1 MKRRVVIV
9 ILGLCLWSGVVVA
22 RLAQIQISR
31 HEDYVR
37 RAARQQERTLE
48 LNPMRG
54 SILDRNGRVLAE
66 SVVATSVYADPQAIV
81 DPKSTA
87 KKLAGIEAIG
97 SSAQDLE
104 KRLSGSGEFAWVARQ
119 LPREAG
125 ERVRELA
132 LPGIYF
138 VDEHRRS
145 YPKGKLA
152 ANLLG
157 YVSIDGEGLAGA
169 EHAYDKWARGKPGK
183 ATLLRDARRGMYLVG
198 AEGAH
203 APVEG
208 LDVVLTIDEVIQ
220 FIAEKELRS
229 AIRKWDAPA
238 GSVVVLDPTDGALLA
253 LASWPTFDP
262 NEFGRYAPASWRNR
276 PVQDLYEPGSTFKI
290 VAAAAAIEEGIVT
303 PSQMIDAGDG
313 GINIGSV
320 RIREHDSRQFGLVS
334 FADVIAGSSNVGTIR
349 VATSLGNRGF
359 YDWVRRFGFG
369 SSTGVGLPG
378 EASGILRPPE
388 RWSSLSNAVMSIGQ
402 EIAVTPLQL
411 AVATAAIAN
420 GGELRRPQI
429 VERVVDREDRVV
441 WKPERPAP
449 VQVVSDRTAAI
460 LNEILKGVV
469 TRGTG
474 QQAGLA
480 EHVAA
485 GKTGTA
491 QVPARGG
498 YHPTKTIASFTG
510 YAPADRPRLVILV
523 VIEDPRGGGYGG
535 AIAAPVFRAIAE
547 DALRYL
553 DVPASIPRREVE
565 IAPAIR
571 LAAFSQLRGEA
582 DPTPTAAAVGSPGS
596 VVIPDFRG
604 LDARLAVA
612 RATRAGLEVRA
623 VGRGVVAEQSP
634 APGASPEHARV
645 ELIMSRGAEELNP

>member
-1 MKRRVVIV
+1 MKRRVVFV
-9 ILGLCLWSGVVVA
+9 LLALALWSGVIVA

-31 HEDYVR
+31 HDDYVR

-48 LNPMRG
+48 LNSMRG

-66 SVVATSVYADPQAIV
+66 SIVATSVYADPQAIA
-81 DPKSTA
+81 DPKGTA
-87 KKLAGIEAIG
+87 KKLAEIEAIG
-97 SSAQDLE
+97 SSAGVLE
-104 KRLSGSGEFAWVARQ
+104 KRLSGRGEFAWVARQ
-119 LPREAG
+119 LPRETADLI
-125 ERVRELA
+125 RELE

-145 YPKGKLA
+145 YPKGMLA

-169 EHAYDKWARGKPGK
+169 EHAFDPWARGKPGK

-203 APVEG
+203 APVDG

-229 AIRKWDAPA
+229 AIRQWDAPA
-238 GSVVVLDPTDGALLA
+238 GSVVVLDPADGAVLA

-262 NEFGRYAPASWRNR
+262 NEFGKYPPAMWRNR

-290 VAAAAAIEEGIVT
+290 VAAAAAIEEGVVT
-303 PSQMIDAGDG
+303 PSQIIDAGDG
-313 GINIGSV
+313 GIDIGGV
-320 RIREHDSRQFGLVS
+320 RIREHDSRRFGLVS
-334 FADVIAGSSNVGTIR
+334 FADVISGSSNVGTIR
-349 VATSLGNRGF
+349 VATALGNRGF
-359 YDWVRRFGFG
+359 YEWIRRFGFG

-388 RWSSLSNAVMSIGQ
+388 RWSLLSNAVISIGQ

-411 AVATAAIAN
+411 AVATATVAN
-420 GGELRRPQI
+420 GGRLRRPRI
-429 VERVVDREDRVV
+429 VERVVDRDGRIA
-441 WKPERPAP
+441 WQPERPAP

-469 TRGTG
+469 TDGTG
-474 QQAGLA
+474 KSALLDNY
-480 EHVAA
+480 VAA

-491 QVPARGG
+491 QVPVRGG
-498 YHPTKTIASFTG
+498 YHPTRTVASFAG

-523 VIEDPRGGGYGG
+523 VIENPRGGGYGG
-535 AIAAPVFRAIAE
+535 AVAAPVFRAIAE
-547 DALRYL
+547 SGLRYL

-565 IAPAIR
+565 IAPEIR
-571 LAAFSQLRGEA
+571 LAAFSQPRQPV
-582 DPTPTAAAVGSPGS
+582 DPLPSAAAVGSPDR
-596 VVIPDFRG
+596 VVIPDLRG

-612 RATRAGLEVRA
+612 KATRAGLEVHA
-623 VGRGVVAEQSP
+623 VGRGVVTQQSP
-634 APGASPEHARV
+634 APGARPENARV
-645 ELIMSRGAEELNP
+645 DLIMSRGAEELIP